1 MVVKNSQYSHG
12 VTLIELVISMVI
24 ISISI
29 LGVTSLFLGTTTTS
43 ADPMIRAQALAI
55 AQSYMDEVM
64 MQPYFPEI
72 NTSSTGSCSDGN
84 PPEKSN
90 RAKYNDINDY
100 SGLNDAG
107 AHDQQGCLI
116 DRLEGYIVDVQI
128 NTCPNA
134 ACTTSLNISG
144 MKKIQVTVSHA
155 ALNVGIPLVTYRAD
169 YL

>member
-1 MVVKNSQYSHG
+1 MVVNNSRFSYG

-55 AQSYMDEVM
+55 AQSYMDEIM
-64 MQPYFPEI
+64 MQPYVPEV
-72 NTSSTGSCSDGN
+72 NTSATGSCSDGDA
-84 PPEKSN
+84 PEKSN
-90 RAKYNDINDY
+90 RAKYNDISDY
-100 SGLNDAG
+100 SGLNDVG
-107 AHDQQGCLI
+107 AHDQQGCQI
-116 DRLEGYIVDVQI
+116 DSLEAYTVDVQI

-134 ACTTSLNISG
+134 ACTASLNSNG

-155 ALNVGIPLVTYRAD
+155 ALNVGIPLITYRAN

>member
-1 MVVKNSQYSHG
+1 MVVNKSQSSLG
-12 VTLIELVISMVI
+12 VTLIELVISIVI

-55 AQSYMDEVM
+55 AQSYMDEIM
-64 MQPYFPEI
+64 MQPYAPEA
-72 NTSSTGSCSDGN
+72 NTTAIGSCSDGN

-100 SGLNDAG
+100 SGLSDVG
-107 AHDQQGCLI
+107 AHDQQGCLMN
-116 DRLEGYIVDVQI
+116 RLEGYTIDVQI

-134 ACTTSLNISG
+134 ACTTSLNITG
-144 MKKIQVTVSHA
+144 MKKIQVTISHV
-155 ALNVGIPLVTYRAD
+155 ALNVSIPLVTYRAD